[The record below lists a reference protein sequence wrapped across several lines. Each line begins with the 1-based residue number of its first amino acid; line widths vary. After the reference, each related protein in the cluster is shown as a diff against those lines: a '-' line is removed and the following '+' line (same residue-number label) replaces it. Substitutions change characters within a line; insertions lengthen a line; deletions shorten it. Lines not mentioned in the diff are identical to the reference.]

1 MRDFF
6 KHTLATLLG
15 LFIFLG
21 ISVGGLLA
29 LVIVAASSAK
39 DPGPQVKNK
48 SVLVF
53 DLAQSISDAEPE
65 SSPQDLING
74 ALSGSGGKQNLTLRN
89 AVHAIDAAA
98 KDKRILALYMASPNT
113 AAAGA
118 TGYANLKEVREAL
131 VRFKQSGKK
140 IYAYNVDWQKRDY
153 YLASVADELA
163 VNPMGSLEIT
173 GLSAETTY
181 YAGALEKFG
190 VGVQAIWRGK
200 YKSAVEPFLRTKRS
214 DASREQTAK
223 LLNDIWGEFIQ
234 ATSDGRQLPAAEL
247 KSITENQGYLSAQ
260 DAKAKKLVDR
270 TAYADEML
278 DQLKQLTG
286 EDGDTKAF
294 RQISLRSYANAIDD
308 QINPSS
314 GEQVAVV
321 YAEGEIVNGQGAP
334 GSIGGDR
341 FARQL
346 RQLRLDPKVKAV
358 VLRVNSP
365 GGSSTASEV
374 IQREVILTKKTK
386 PIVVSMGSTAASGGY
401 WISTYADR
409 IFAEPNTITG
419 SIGVFGLQ
427 PNFQKLANDNG
438 ITWDVVKTGKFA
450 DSRTLTRPKSPEEIA
465 VIQKIVG
472 QIYDQFL
479 AKVAESRQLAPAKV
493 AEIAQ
498 GRVWS
503 GAEAKKLGLVDELG
517 GLDAAIGEAAK
528 RAKLG
533 NNWHVEEYPES
544 KSFEGQ
550 LFKSL
555 IGTQASTQAAVIED
569 PISAEL
575 QKIQA
580 DLSSLR
586 SLNDPRGIYMRL
598 PDNFRIN

>member
-1 MRDFF
+1 MPA
-6 KHTLATLLG
+6 ATL
-15 LFIFLG
+15 
-21 ISVGGLLA
+21 
-29 LVIVAASSAK
+29 K
-39 DPGPQVKNK
+39 
-48 SVLVF
+48 
-53 DLAQSISDAEPE
+53 
-65 SSPQDLING
+65 
-74 ALSGSGGKQNLTLRN
+74 
-89 AVHAIDAAA
+89 AITD
-98 KDKRILALYMASPNT
+98 
-113 AAAGA
+113 
-118 TGYANLKEVREAL
+118 
-131 VRFKQSGKK
+131 
-140 IYAYNVDWQKRDY
+140 
-153 YLASVADELA
+153 
-163 VNPMGSLEIT
+163 
-173 GLSAETTY
+173 
-181 YAGALEKFG
+181 
-190 VGVQAIWRGK
+190 
-200 YKSAVEPFLRTKRS
+200 
-214 DASREQTAK
+214 
-223 LLNDIWGEFIQ
+223 
-234 ATSDGRQLPAAEL
+234 
-247 KSITENQGYLSAQ
+247 NQGYLTAE

-270 TAYADEML
+270 LAYADEML
-278 DQLKQLTG
+278 DQLKKITG
-286 EDGDTKAF
+286 EDGDSKAF
-294 RQISLRSYANAIDD
+294 RQISLRSYASAVDD
-308 QINPSS
+308 QINPTN

-341 FARQL
+341 LARQL

-374 IQREVILTKKTK
+374 IQREVILTKQAK
-386 PIVVSMGSTAASGGY
+386 PLVVSMGSTAASGGY

-479 AKVAESRQLAPAKV
+479 AKVAKSRNLDPAKV

-517 GLDAAIGEAAK
+517 GLDAATADAAQ

-533 NNWHVEEYPES
+533 KNWHVEEYPEA

-555 IGTQASTQAAVIED
+555 LGARLEAVNKTEAAED
-569 PISAEL
+569 PFSIEL

-580 DLSSLR
+580 DLLSLR
-586 SLNDPRGIYMRL
+586 SLNDPHGIYMRL
-598 PDNFRIN
+598 PDNLRIN